1 MNICMMSLMLA
12 DRPVQEIL
20 AIAARC
26 GMGAIDWIGLHGTT
40 AKVLKKMSRD
50 AGIPIAAHTLYRSDG
65 VYGDPED
72 MDTFRVALD
81 AACEMEAPVL
91 MVPPF
96 ATRDQISP
104 ADDRARYIDFYG
116 KAMQFSRKTPVQ
128 LTMESTGFL
137 NSPITSAAECLE
149 VLRAVPG
156 LKLTFDFGNAATVED
171 PIDSFLQLRSY
182 IVHWHFKDWYISD
195 AAFEHSDL
203 KRCGGYFADAMIGDG
218 DLPLQRFWSILTPA
232 EKTLWVNPETRD
244 YSNTM
249 TPLAAFQEICRRMR
263 AW

>member
-12 DRPVQEIL
+12 DQPIHEIL
-20 AIAARC
+20 AVASAC

-40 AKVLKKMSRD
+40 AKALKAASDD
-50 AGIPIAAHTLYRSDG
+50 AGIPIAAHTLFRPDG
-65 VYGDPED
+65 LYGDPED
-72 MDTFRVALD
+72 MDTFRAALD
-81 AACEMEAPVL
+81 AACEMAAPVL

-96 ATRDQISP
+96 ATRNQISP
-104 ADDRARYIDFYG
+104 ENDRKRYIDFYG
-116 KAMQFSRKTPVQ
+116 RAMELAQKTPVQ

-171 PIDSFLQLRSY
+171 PVQSFLQLRSY
-182 IVHWHFKDWYISD
+182 IVHWHLKDWYISD
-195 AAFEHSDL
+195 LPFENSDR

-218 DLPLQRFWSILTPA
+218 DMPISRFWSILTPE
-232 EKTLWVNPETRD
+232 EKNLWVNPETRD
-244 YSNTM
+244 YTGKM
-249 TPLAAFQEICRRMR
+249 PPLEAFQEICRRLR
-263 AW
+263 AM